1 MRLDVKHLG
10 ISRAGADRLHDVS
23 FFAQKGELIGLVG
36 PNGAGKSTLLAAL
49 AGLLPTGGKI
59 YYQDIPVEDLQG
71 HEKAQT
77 LAYIPQEREI
87 NWAVRADRIVS
98 LGAEALRPPWSSLNE
113 GDHINI
119 AAAMRKMRLQKFACS
134 SAKALSGGE
143 KARLLTARALVQNA
157 SVLLADEPTAGL
169 DPAHQFILMT
179 ELAELAQS
187 NRLVIVSLHDLPMAA
202 RWCHRLIVLDQG
214 RIVADG
220 IPAAVLTP
228 DLLQQVY
235 RIKAR
240 IMKTGHGIAIETTGL
255 VEEDKNNRL

>member
-23 FFAQKGELIGLVG
+23 FSAQKGELIGLVG

-59 YYQDIPVEDLQG
+59 HYQDIPVEDLQG